1 MDMSVEGASLTRRR
15 KKRPSRAEAEKAVR
29 TLIEWAGDNPDR
41 EGLQDTPARVVRAY
55 EEFYAGYEK
64 DPDAILTRTFEEVA
78 GFDDIVMLRD
88 IPLESHCEHHMVPIL
103 GRAHIAYLPR
113 GKIVGIS
120 KLARLVDI
128 YGKRLQTQEV
138 LTAQLADT
146 IDRVLEPQGVAVLI
160 EAAHQCMTTR
170 GIRKAGVVTV
180 TSRTLGCFRD
190 DPMRQAQFL
199 SLTSSATS
207 ANFPMQMRP

>member
-1 MDMSVEGASLTRRR
+1 MDVSVEGASLTRGQQSG
-15 KKRPSRAEAEKAVR
+15 PSREEAEKAVR

-41 EGLQDTPARVVRAY
+41 EGLRDTPARVVRAY
-55 EEFYAGYEK
+55 EEFYAGYEE
-64 DPDAILTRTFEEVA
+64 DPEAILKRTFDECA
-78 GFDDIVMLRD
+78 GFNDIVLLRD

-120 KLARLVDI
+120 KLARLVDV
-128 YGKRLQTQEV
+128 YAKRLQTQEI
-138 LTAQLADT
+138 LTVQLADT
-146 IDRVLEPQGVAVLI
+146 INRVLEPQGVAVQI

-190 DPMRQAQFL
+190 DPMRHAQFL
-199 SLTSSATS
+199 SLTSSA
-207 ANFPMQMRP
+207 AGFGFPMQTRA